1 MATFAKIKMVS
12 EDVTA
17 YDVTGK
23 YKANGAYA
31 AVEDGALVVLGNLD
45 ASTVYTGNKDM
56 NVFEIKAPTADTDK
70 IAIVD
75 IADVSKGDVRGE
87 AWRVGIRT
95 DGLVAEPGQPVR
107 VRIPDTGK
115 GIDRFWVSE
124 DAFVSTPT
132 VGEYAIAT
140 ANSTKYTPSATDV
153 SAQKFCVK
161 IEMAKDFVLGQTV
174 AGKMYYCRVL

>member
-31 AVEDGALVVLGNLD
+31 AIEDGALVVLGDLD

-56 NVFEIKAPTADTDK
+56 NVFEIKAPAADTDE

-95 DGLVAEPGQPVR
+95 DGLTAEAGQPVR
-107 VRIPDTGK
+107 VRILK
-115 GIDRFWVSE
+115 KYDRF
-124 DAFVSTPT
+124 FVSAGAFDGEVT
-132 VGEYAIAT
+132 VGQYATAK
-140 ANSTKYTPSATDV
+140 ANSTKFAPA
-153 SAQKFCVK
+153 AAAAENKFCVK

-174 AGKMYYCRVL
+174 VGKMYYCRVL

>member
-31 AVEDGALVVLGNLD
+31 AIEDGALVVLGDLD

-56 NVFEIKAPTADTDK
+56 NVFEIKAPAADTDE

-87 AWRVGIRT
+87 AWRLGIRT
-95 DGLVAEPGQPVR
+95 DGLTAEAGQPVR
-107 VRIPDTGK
+107 VRILK
-115 GIDRFWVSE
+115 KYDRFFVSA
-124 DAFVSTPT
+124 DAFDGEVT
-132 VGEYAIAT
+132 VGQYAT
-140 ANSTKYTPSATDV
+140 AKADSTKFAPAAAAAED
-153 SAQKFCVK
+153 KFCVK